1 MKKLLII
8 SLCIFMSLSLFAQE
22 KTRTLSTNPEH
33 ATELSTKQDLS
44 FESFQLNPHENIEL
58 DYKHSLRHYYNQ
70 NYYFRFT
77 MPENKDVHID
87 LRFPDKNGMTAG
99 MAAYR
104 TEKGDLQPISH
115 SLLRRSDGTFK
126 IHQSRVDGGETVLVR
141 LWFSE
146 KTDAITV
153 DLALSEHA
161 ALSSSK
167 DFIVDQN
174 SFSVPELV
182 SDVLLNNSVQVSNV
196 SYTGDTISCGYYSG
210 SIGDTEFNSG
220 LLMTSGDA
228 ALAVGPDEQ
237 TGAGYSSS
245 GGSDP
250 DLQALIPSYTVNDAT
265 IIEFDFVANDNFM
278 AFEYIFA
285 SEEFPEFANSS
296 FNDVFGFFLSGP
308 GLNGPFENNAVNI
321 ATLPNGDPVTID
333 NVYNNSE
340 YYVGS
345 VDGSGGEGL
354 AYNNDMEYDG
364 ASIPLVAEANL
375 WEGETYHIKLAI
387 GDAGD
392 AAFDSGVF
400 FKGNSFNTGS
410 MATGTIFYDTNED
423 GFYDSLDLPLPDVMV
438 ESDPDNFVAMTN
450 SIGFY
455 SLPLLWG
462 EYTITPVVP
471 PLFEILYPASGEH
484 QINITSIG
492 QEETG
497 NDFALISTI
506 DCPMLNVDISGEA
519 LSACN
524 QTPLLVNYSNQGTVP
539 AENAVISL
547 ELNENISI
555 VDADISYSNAGNNLY
570 IFEVGNLDIFESGS
584 FGLTIETLCDTE
596 LEGLTLCGNAE
607 ISADNQCTFMNP
619 GIPADTIA
627 DAEWDNSGIAVTGL
641 CAGDLEAC
649 FTITNEGE
657 PGNGDMEGP
666 SEYRIYANDTL
677 IYTNTFQLNGGESM
691 EICWETDGRAI
702 RLEADQRPGHPGNSQ
717 PQSSIED
724 CGDYTGS
731 SLGYIVS
738 TPLDDYDFYED
749 MWCSEVQPSGSKS
762 QEACRMEVTP
772 KGVGSDHYVARDTRL
787 HYTIYF
793 QNTSDSEITELAIR
807 DSLPD
812 YLNFADI
819 EFTGSSHPCQRHI
832 SKDGIITWSFSG
844 ISLLP
849 ASSDEDA
856 SKGFVSFNIGQKD
869 LNAYGTIIENS
880 ATVFFDKQLIFT
892 SNETD
897 VTVWE
902 LPLIITNK
910 PETGADLAKVEVFP
924 NPASLQA
931 EFVLP
936 GDSKTASRFVMYD
949 KHGRM
954 VRSLD
959 KIRSRQFNVGLE
971 DLSSGT
977 YIYEIRGEGNIIGK
991 GKLIIR

>member
-1 MKKLLII
+1 MKKLLLI
-8 SLCIFMSLSLFAQE
+8 SLCLITSLFVFAQE

-33 ATELSTKQDLS
+33 AIELTPNQDIG
-44 FESFQLNPHENIEL
+44 FESFQLIPNQNVEL

-70 NYYFRFT
+70 NYYLRFT
-77 MPENKDVHID
+77 MPENKDAHVH
-87 LRFPDKNGMTAG
+87 LRFPDENMTAG

-104 TEKGDLQPISH
+104 TAKGNLQPLH
-115 SLLRRSDGTFK
+115 HTLLPKSNGTFK
-126 IHQSRVDGGETVLVR
+126 IHQSRVSGGETVLIR
-141 LWFSE
+141 LWFSK
-146 KTDAITV
+146 KTENISV
-153 DLALSEHA
+153 DLAVSEHA
-161 ALSSSK
+161 ALSGEK
-167 DFIVDQN
+167 DFIVDQET
-174 SFSVPELV
+174 FTIPELV
-182 SDVLLNNSVQVSNV
+182 SEVLLNNSVQTSNLA
-196 SYTGDTISCGYYSG
+196 YTGDTISFGTFLG
-210 SIGDTEFNSG
+210 SIGDTDFYNG
-220 LLMTSGDA
+220 LIMTSGDA
-228 ALAVGPDEQ
+228 ALAVGPDES
-237 TGAGYSSS
+237 TSEGASVS

-250 DLQALIPSYTVNDAT
+250 DLQALIPSYTVYDAT

-308 GLNGPFENNAVNI
+308 GINGPFENNAVNI
-321 ATLPNGDPVTID
+321 AILPNGDPVTID
-333 NVYNNSE
+333 NVFNNSE

-345 VDGSGGEGL
+345 IDGSGGEGL

-392 AAFDSGVF
+392 GAFDSGVF

-423 GFYDSLDLPLPDVMV
+423 GFYDSLDLPLPEVMV
-438 ESDPDNFVAMTN
+438 ESDPDNFVAMSN
-450 SIGFY
+450 SNGFY
-455 SLPLLWG
+455 SLPLNWG
-462 EYTITPVVP
+462 DYTITPVIP
-471 PLFEILYPASGEH
+471 PLFEILFPASGSH
-484 QINITSIG
+484 QVNISSIG

-497 NDFALISTI
+497 NDFALTSTI

-519 LSACN
+519 LSICN
-524 QTPLLVNYSNQGTVP
+524 QTPLLINYSNEGTIM

-547 ELNENISI
+547 QLDDNISI
-555 VDADISYSNAGNNLY
+555 NSADIPYTDAGNNLY
-570 IFEVGNLDIFESGS
+570 LFDIGNLAVFETAS
-584 FGLTIETLCDTE
+584 FGLTVETLCDTE
-596 LEGLTLCGNAE
+596 LENLTLCGTAE
-607 ISADNQCTFMNP
+607 ITADNQCTFMNP
-619 GIPADTIA
+619 GIPEDTIA
-627 DAEWDNSGIAVTGL
+627 DAEWDHSGIEVTGL

-649 FTITNEGE
+649 FTITNDGE

-691 EICWETDGRAI
+691 EICWETEGRAI
-702 RLEADQRPGHPGNSQ
+702 RLEADQRPGHPGNSE
-717 PQSSIED
+717 PQHTVEN

-749 MWCSEVQPSGSKS
+749 IWCSEVQTSGNKTLDDCSMTVS
-762 QEACRMEVTP
+762 P
-772 KGVGSDHYVARDTRL
+772 KGIGYDHYVAPETRL
-787 HYTIYF
+787 HYTIHF

-807 DSLPD
+807 DSLPEQ
-812 YLNFADI
+812 LNFADI
-819 EFTGSSHPCQRHI
+819 EFTGSSHPCREHI
-832 SKDGIITWSFSG
+832 SKDGILTWSFSG

-849 ASSDEDA
+849 AASDEEA
-856 SKGFVSFNIGQKD
+856 SKGFVSFNIGQKPD
-869 LNAYGTIIENS
+869 NPYGTVIENS
-880 ATVFFDKQLIFT
+880 ATIFFNKQLVVT

-910 PETGADLAKVEVFP
+910 PQTGAGLAEVNVFP
-924 NPASLQA
+924 NPASTQA

-936 GDSKTASRFVMYD
+936 DGNQAAERFVMFD
-949 KHGRM
+949 KQGRI

-959 KIRSRQFNVGLE
+959 NIQSRQFNVSLE
-971 DLSSGT
+971 GLSSGT
-977 YIYEIRGEGNIIGK
+977 YIYEISGAEIIIGK
-991 GKLIIR
+991 GKLIIN